1 MNGASVLIV
10 PIMQKSV
17 VQYCRS
23 QLINL
28 GLKPIDW
35 FLFVENIV
43 LIQRRE
49 YIISAVSFWA
59 LWWFIE
65 LVTHL

>member
-43 LIQRRE
+43 LIQRRGTLFQQ
-49 YIISAVSFWA
+49 YFFRRCGG
-59 LWWFIE
+59 L
-65 LVTHL
+65 